1 MRLGWSMRTG
11 DLQAPVGYDKWS
23 FGFRDIGGSKI
34 HCSKREDNWGGETFG
49 PGDVVGCAISL
60 PPKDDLNGGVNHIR
74 FFKNGMPM
82 GQFVISKGKR
92 EGGAA
97 FSPIPDGVY
106 YPAISLYM
114 AASVKM
120 NPGPHFIYQPRK
132 LPSGFKL
139 QPFSDMCKPPI
150 SVEDAVSKVQKEKT
164 FRKADMLQKFQ
175 ELVQA
180 EVQVLQDSYQN
191 HRRKHIQ
198 EVFKERE
205 KRNLSTTDLEEDEFF
220 EKSSS

>member
-1 MRLGWSMRTG
+1 MRTG

-23 FGFRDIGGSKI
+23 FGFRDISGSKI

-60 PPKDDLNGGVNHIR
+60 PPKDDQNAGVNHIR

-120 NPGPHFIYQPRK
+120 NPGPHFIYPPRK

-139 QPFSDMCKPPI
+139 QPFSDVCKPPI
-150 SVEDAVSKVQKEKT
+150 SVEDAVNKVQKEKT
-164 FRKADMLQKFQ
+164 FRKADMSQKFQ

-180 EVQVLQDSYQN
+180 EVEVLQDSYQN
-191 HRRKHIQ
+191 HRRKHVQ

-205 KRNLSTTDLEEDEFF
+205 KRNLSTTDLEEDGFF
-220 EKSSS
+220 EKPSS